1 MRLRQLF
8 ENINRTGEGKTAVV
22 GWGRGMGHKGHMM
35 LASSVITHAKDS
47 EGDPYF
53 VVSRSYGPDDPLE
66 PEEKLAIYRKVFP
79 EQGHIFQTATD
90 ELPDLTRVLANL
102 NQQGYTNAI
111 VVVGADQKA
120 AFQYLNHY
128 NGKPDKKGNVAFNFD
143 NLQVISRQ
151 ETSDPSREEEGP
163 RATPMRAVLMDPSK
177 SHDEQFAVW
186 RDAMSPE
193 IDDEEVMA
201 LMHKA
206 QQRMTQMAA
215 EKKSK
220 KKVAESSK
228 LLTENPL
235 ALLNKLEY
243 LVRYFKQ
250 THGNMG
256 GNVLKSEITPIV
268 HELEQQG
275 EQKIA
280 YNLKN
285 MMQDAAW
292 REQETRGQSWAHFA
306 DILSQELPN
315 IMRNASLTKK
325 NVPEGKLKKK
335 VAETTLNE
343 FDHARHVKLLNAHMQ
358 KLGYENIGAGTD
370 AQVFAKETGPVKKI
384 LMPES
389 GDISTAENSFLA
401 FYNYCQANARNPHL
415 PKFHQIQDN
424 IELDGERFRQITME
438 RLEEVDP
445 EYEDMLVSM
454 TDGIEDGT
462 PLDPQY
468 QPHIKFYQTLK
479 SVMLTGRKLGFEN
492 DIITFQSCNIMQRGN
507 TLVIMD
513 PWMGGG

>member
-35 LASSVITHAKDS
+35 LASSVITHAKDN

-66 PEEKLAIYRKVFP
+66 PEEKLEIYRKVFP

-111 VVVGADQKA
+111 IVVGADQKA

-128 NGKPDKKGNVAFNFD
+128 NGKPDKKGNIAFDFE

-151 ETSDPSREEEGP
+151 ETNDPSREEEGP

-215 EKKSK
+215 EKK
-220 KKVAESSK
+220 
-228 LLTENPL
+228 P
-235 ALLNKLEY
+235 
-243 LVRYFKQ
+243 
-250 THGNMG
+250 
-256 GNVLKSEITPIV
+256 
-268 HELEQQG
+268 
-275 EQKIA
+275 
-280 YNLKN
+280 
-285 MMQDAAW
+285 
-292 REQETRGQSWAHFA
+292 
-306 DILSQELPN
+306 
-315 IMRNASLTKK
+315 
-325 NVPEGKLKKK
+325 KKK

-438 RLEEVDP
+438 RLEEADP

-468 QPHIKFYQTLK
+468 QPYVKFYQTLK

>member
-8 ENINRTGEGKTAVV
+8 ENIARTGEGKTAVV

-35 LASSVITHAKDS
+35 LASSVITHARDLQ
-47 EGDPYF
+47 GDPYF
-53 VVSRSYGPDDPLE
+53 VVSRSYGPDDPLQ
-66 PEEKLAIYRKVFP
+66 PEEKLEIYRKVFP

-111 VVVGADQKA
+111 IVVGADQKA

-128 NGKPDKKGNVAFNFD
+128 NGKPDKKGNIAFNFD

-151 ETSDPSREEEGP
+151 ETTDPSREEEGP
-163 RATPMRAVLMDPSK
+163 RATPMRAVLMNPSK
-177 SHDEQFAVW
+177 SHEEQFAVW

-215 EKKSK
+215 EKK
-220 KKVAESSK
+220 
-228 LLTENPL
+228 P
-235 ALLNKLEY
+235 
-243 LVRYFKQ
+243 
-250 THGNMG
+250 
-256 GNVLKSEITPIV
+256 
-268 HELEQQG
+268 
-275 EQKIA
+275 
-280 YNLKN
+280 
-285 MMQDAAW
+285 
-292 REQETRGQSWAHFA
+292 
-306 DILSQELPN
+306 
-315 IMRNASLTKK
+315 
-325 NVPEGKLKKK
+325 KKK

-384 LMPES
+384 LMPKS

-468 QPHIKFYQTLK
+468 QPYIKFYQTLK

-507 TLVIMD
+507 TLVIAD
-513 PWMGGG
+513 PWTEGGG

>member
-111 VVVGADQKA
+111 IVVGADQKA

-128 NGKPDKKGNVAFNFD
+128 NGKPDKKGNIAFDFE

-215 EKKSK
+215 EKK
-220 KKVAESSK
+220 
-228 LLTENPL
+228 P
-235 ALLNKLEY
+235 
-243 LVRYFKQ
+243 
-250 THGNMG
+250 
-256 GNVLKSEITPIV
+256 
-268 HELEQQG
+268 
-275 EQKIA
+275 
-280 YNLKN
+280 
-285 MMQDAAW
+285 
-292 REQETRGQSWAHFA
+292 
-306 DILSQELPN
+306 
-315 IMRNASLTKK
+315 
-325 NVPEGKLKKK
+325 KKK

-454 TDGIEDGT
+454 TDGIEEGK

-468 QPHIKFYQTLK
+468 RPYIKFYQTLK

-492 DIITFQSCNIMQRGN
+492 DIITFQSCNVMQRGN

>member
-8 ENINRTGEGKTAVV
+8 ENIARTGEGKTAVV

-215 EKKSK
+215 EKK
-220 KKVAESSK
+220 
-228 LLTENPL
+228 P
-235 ALLNKLEY
+235 
-243 LVRYFKQ
+243 
-250 THGNMG
+250 
-256 GNVLKSEITPIV
+256 
-268 HELEQQG
+268 
-275 EQKIA
+275 
-280 YNLKN
+280 
-285 MMQDAAW
+285 
-292 REQETRGQSWAHFA
+292 
-306 DILSQELPN
+306 
-315 IMRNASLTKK
+315 
-325 NVPEGKLKKK
+325 KKK

-492 DIITFQSCNIMQRGN
+492 DIITFQSCNVMQRGN

>member
-8 ENINRTGEGKTAVV
+8 ENIARTGEGKTAVI
-22 GWGRGMGHKGHMM
+22 GWGRGMGHRGHMM

-128 NGKPDKKGNVAFNFD
+128 NGKPDKKGNIAFDFE

-151 ETSDPSREEEGP
+151 ETKDPSREEEGP

-186 RDAMSPE
+186 RDAMSSE

-215 EKKSK
+215 EKK
-220 KKVAESSK
+220 
-228 LLTENPL
+228 P
-235 ALLNKLEY
+235 
-243 LVRYFKQ
+243 
-250 THGNMG
+250 
-256 GNVLKSEITPIV
+256 
-268 HELEQQG
+268 
-275 EQKIA
+275 
-280 YNLKN
+280 
-285 MMQDAAW
+285 
-292 REQETRGQSWAHFA
+292 
-306 DILSQELPN
+306 
-315 IMRNASLTKK
+315 
-325 NVPEGKLKKK
+325 KKK

-343 FDHARHVKLLNAHMQ
+343 FDHARHVKLLNAHMK

-492 DIITFQSCNIMQRGN
+492 DIITFQSCNVMQRGN

>member
-111 VVVGADQKA
+111 IVVGADQKA

-128 NGKPDKKGNVAFNFD
+128 NGKPDKKGNIAFDFE

-215 EKKSK
+215 EKK
-220 KKVAESSK
+220 
-228 LLTENPL
+228 P
-235 ALLNKLEY
+235 
-243 LVRYFKQ
+243 
-250 THGNMG
+250 
-256 GNVLKSEITPIV
+256 
-268 HELEQQG
+268 
-275 EQKIA
+275 
-280 YNLKN
+280 
-285 MMQDAAW
+285 
-292 REQETRGQSWAHFA
+292 
-306 DILSQELPN
+306 
-315 IMRNASLTKK
+315 
-325 NVPEGKLKKK
+325 KKK

-468 QPHIKFYQTLK
+468 RPYIKFYQTLK

-492 DIITFQSCNIMQRGN
+492 DIITFQSCNVMQRGN

>member
-66 PEEKLAIYRKVFP
+66 PEEKLDIYRKVFP

-111 VVVGADQKA
+111 IVVGADQKA

-128 NGKPDKKGNVAFNFD
+128 NGKPDKKGNIAFNFD

-215 EKKSK
+215 AKKPK
-220 KKVAESSK
+220 KKQGVA
-228 LLTENPL
+228 
-235 ALLNKLEY
+235 
-243 LVRYFKQ
+243 
-250 THGNMG
+250 
-256 GNVLKSEITPIV
+256 
-268 HELEQQG
+268 
-275 EQKIA
+275 
-280 YNLKN
+280 
-285 MMQDAAW
+285 
-292 REQETRGQSWAHFA
+292 
-306 DILSQELPN
+306 
-315 IMRNASLTKK
+315 
-325 NVPEGKLKKK
+325 EGKLKKK
-335 VAETTLNE
+335 VAEDTEQDQKQIRQQLNSWMNVDQTYNNNPTERASSGFQAKVWDFIKTHIKTILSDKGEDDKGSYPAAPFAAWLLVQHMDAYPDNQSE
-343 FDHARHVKLLNAHMQ
+343 FSNWLEQ
-358 KLGYENIGAGTD
+358 
-370 AQVFAKETGPVKKI
+370 
-384 LMPES
+384 S
-389 GDISTAENSFLA
+389 G
-401 FYNYCQANARNPHL
+401 
-415 PKFHQIQDN
+415 
-424 IELDGERFRQITME
+424 LD
-438 RLEEVDP
+438 P
-445 EYEDMLVSM
+445 
-454 TDGIEDGT
+454 TDGKGGPGKLQFIKDRAAVNQEIIRLASKKKYVDKHGKPLTNPTSDVRNSNKFDDAGNNPAINQGEPFTSQGAALNGAKRAKNYLLYKAVINSRATTQPSFKQGLAED
-462 PLDPQY
+462 
-468 QPHIKFYQTLK
+468 K
-479 SVMLTGRKLGFEN
+479 
-492 DIITFQSCNIMQRGN
+492 
-507 TLVIMD
+507 
-513 PWMGGG
+513 

>member
-111 VVVGADQKA
+111 IVVGADQKA

-128 NGKPDKKGNVAFNFD
+128 NGKPDKKGNIAFDFE

-215 EKKSK
+215 EKK
-220 KKVAESSK
+220 
-228 LLTENPL
+228 P
-235 ALLNKLEY
+235 
-243 LVRYFKQ
+243 
-250 THGNMG
+250 
-256 GNVLKSEITPIV
+256 
-268 HELEQQG
+268 
-275 EQKIA
+275 
-280 YNLKN
+280 
-285 MMQDAAW
+285 
-292 REQETRGQSWAHFA
+292 
-306 DILSQELPN
+306 
-315 IMRNASLTKK
+315 
-325 NVPEGKLKKK
+325 KKK

-492 DIITFQSCNIMQRGN
+492 DIITFQSCNVMQRGN